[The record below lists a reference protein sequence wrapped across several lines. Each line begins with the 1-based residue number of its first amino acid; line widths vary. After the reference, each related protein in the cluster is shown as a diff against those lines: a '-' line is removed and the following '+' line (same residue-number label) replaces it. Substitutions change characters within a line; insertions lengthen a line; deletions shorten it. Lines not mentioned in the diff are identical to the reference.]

1 MPFPCYTGILRILPG
16 PQLITINQSEGSN
29 TWTGALSSPVAFG
42 GKPARDKRACPETP
56 VTPSA
61 TLVSAVRPSL
71 RDKSVPE
78 VKKRKE
84 SEGGGREERGM
95 LLLFHH
101 TPLSSTSG
109 GLISPSGRA
118 CKLTGNGRAE
128 Q

>member
-42 GKPARDKRACPETP
+42 GKPARDKRAFPGTP
-56 VTPSA
+56 VTPLA
-61 TLVSAVRPSL
+61 TLVSAARPSL

-84 SEGGGREERGM
+84 GEGVKRGAGDALVISSHPS
-95 LLLFHH
+95 LLYLRWPYF
-101 TPLSSTSG
+101 SIWQ
-109 GLISPSGRA
+109 GLQTDR
-118 CKLTGNGRAE
+118 
-128 Q
+128 

>member
-1 MPFPCYTGILRILPG
+1 M
-16 PQLITINQSEGSN
+16 
-29 TWTGALSSPVAFG
+29 AFG
-42 GKPARDKRACPETP
+42 GKPAWDKRAFPETP

-84 SEGGGREERGM
+84 SEGGGGREERGM

-109 GLISPSGRA
+109 GLISPSGRG